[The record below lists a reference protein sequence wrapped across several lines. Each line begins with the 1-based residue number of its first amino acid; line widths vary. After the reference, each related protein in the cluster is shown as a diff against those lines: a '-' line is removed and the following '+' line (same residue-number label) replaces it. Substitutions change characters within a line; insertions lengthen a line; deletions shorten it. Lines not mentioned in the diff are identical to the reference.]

1 MVSRQTS
8 FPLEKIRIVLLEGV
22 HESAAES
29 LSAEGFTV
37 ECRRGA
43 LSGDELRIAISDAHA
58 VGIRSKTQLDSAAIG
73 CAPRLLTI
81 GCFCIGTNQVD
92 LGAARARGVPVFNAP
107 FSNTRSVAELTIA
120 EIVCLLRKVTVRSE
134 QMHRGVWEKSASGC
148 HEVRGRTLGIIGY
161 GRIGSQVSVLAEAM
175 GMRVLF
181 YDAHPVLAMGNAQRA
196 ESLVDLLERSD
207 VVSVH
212 VPATARTAGLVG
224 KAEIERMRAGSVL
237 INNARG
243 EVVDIKAIADAVRSG
258 RLVGA
263 AVDVFPSEPETS
275 VRGFVSELSGLENVI
290 LTPHIAGS
298 TEEAQRAIGLDVAD
312 KLSRFIN
319 TGSTVGA
326 VNVPEVDL
334 PEQPCGLA
342 GAVAGA
348 GAAGVEPVHVVP
360 DRAHRILHF
369 HRNVPGV
376 LNKMHAAIAEIGA
389 NVAGEYLRTDSE
401 LGYVVLDVD
410 PTDAEAIVERLRGI
424 PETIRVRLLW

>member
-1 MVSRQTS
+1 MVPRKTS

-22 HESAAES
+22 HDSAVEVLES
-29 LSAEGFTV
+29 EGFTV

-43 LSGDELRIAISDAHA
+43 LSGDELRRAIADAHA
-58 VGIRSKTQLDSAAIG
+58 VGIRSKTQLDEAAVG

-92 LGAARARGVPVFNAP
+92 LGAARSRGVPVFNAP

-120 EIVCLLRKVTVRSE
+120 EIVCLLRKVTLRSE

-148 HEVRGRTLGIIGY
+148 HEVRGRTLGIVGY

-196 ESLVDLLERSD
+196 ESLIDLLERSD
-207 VVSVH
+207 VVSLH
-212 VPATARTAGLVG
+212 VPETVRTKGLLG
-224 KAEIERMRAGSVL
+224 RAELARMRPGAAL

-243 EVVDIKAIADAVRSG
+243 EVVDVQALADALRSG
-258 RLVGA
+258 QLIGA

-275 VRGFVSELSGLENVI
+275 GHGFASELSGIENVI

-298 TEEAQRAIGLDVAD
+298 TEEAQRAIGVDVAD
-312 KLSRFIN
+312 KLARFIN

-334 PEQPCGLA
+334 PEQPG
-342 GAVAGA
+342 GSSDV
-348 GAAGVEPVHVVP
+348 GVGGVDESGGGV
-360 DRAHRILHF
+360 AHRILHF

-376 LNKMHAAIAEIGA
+376 LNKMHAAIAEIGG
-389 NVAGEYLRTDSE
+389 NVAGEYLRTDGD

-410 PTDAEAIVERLRGI
+410 PTDAGVIVDRLRVI